1 MELLIVSTVDFNKH
15 GIPIA
20 ILNNYRNFDHEK
32 IHCTF
37 IVNESIDREFEREI
51 LTLGDQIFI
60 LPNRKKRTIEYIK
73 ELHSIAKKGCYDIA
87 HVHGNS
93 ATMLFELL
101 ALKGTCRVICQAHTT
116 GGIHSFMNKLL
127 YPIFISMTE
136 FRAACS
142 NEAGIFLFKNKSFEV
157 LNNGINSQRHL
168 FDVKV
173 REKIREK
180 NGINDSKIILH
191 VGSFCGQKNHP
202 FLLDVFEQV
211 ANDMPDTLL
220 WLVGTGSDL
229 NNIKEIVERKEL
241 SHRVKFIGTVNNV
254 EEYMIAAD
262 CFLLPSKVESFG
274 IVNIEAQA
282 TGLPCI
288 ISDVVPKNVKLL
300 NNVKFVSLGEN
311 ERVWANKVEE
321 VLLVKNPYDERKK
334 ANEIV
339 KNSEFDIKK
348 TSVQLQ
354 EYYFRILNADGAYSQ
369 KT

>member
-1 MELLIVSTVDFNKH
+1 MELLIISTVDFNKH
-15 GIPIA
+15 GIPVA

-37 IVNESIDREFEREI
+37 IVNESIDSEFEREI

-60 LPNRKKRTIEYIK
+60 LANRKKRTITYIK
-73 ELHSIAKKGCYDIA
+73 ELHSIAKKGGYDIA

-93 ATMLFELL
+93 ATMLFELF
-101 ALKGTCRVICQAHTT
+101 ALKGICRVICQAHTT
-116 GGIHSFMNKLL
+116 GGIHSFMNRLL

-136 FRAACS
+136 LRAACS

-157 LNNGINSQRHL
+157 LNNGINSQRYL
-168 FDVKV
+168 FDVKL
-173 REKIREK
+173 REKIRKK
-180 NGINDSKIILH
+180 NGINDQKIILH
-191 VGSFCGQKNHP
+191 VGSFSERKNHP
-202 FLLDVFEQV
+202 FLMNVFEQV

-220 WLVGTGSDL
+220 WLVGNGPDL
-229 NNIKEIVERKEL
+229 NKVKKIVERKEL
-241 SHRVKFIGTVNNV
+241 SHRVKFFGIVNNV
-254 EEYMIAAD
+254 EEYMMAAD

-288 ISDVVPKNVKLL
+288 ISDVVPQNVKLL
-300 NNVKFVSLGEN
+300 NNVKFVSLREN
-311 ERVWANKVEE
+311 ERVWAIKVEE
-321 VLLVKNPYDERKK
+321 ALLGKVSYDERKK

-348 TSVQLQ
+348 TSEQLQ
-354 EYYFRILNADGAYSQ
+354 EYYFGILNADGAYPQ
-369 KT
+369 KL